1 MFRQI
6 REKNAMHSKQRGTE
20 NLHVTDGWP
29 RGWSASD
36 EPDLRA
42 EIRGSTARL
51 TAVMFSGSRRRLGP
65 PRKGFLALLLWSG
78 AIVSCRGKEVA
89 TDAAP
94 PPSLF
99 AQPAKE
105 SERVKDEL
113 WRRALERD
121 PIDLARLADREG
133 AGGLLEGLEEGGPVA
148 LAALA
153 ALPFADDAEAAFQRL
168 GEIVRQ
174 LDPAATA
181 PVLEAIVD
189 MAARPRRQTEPL
201 DPPGLR
207 SCAEALM
214 TLAERKNLSKSVRA
228 PAISALRLLAERGA
242 VAAAAIPTDLDPK

>member
-1 MFRQI
+1 M
-6 REKNAMHSKQRGTE
+6 E
-20 NLHVTDGWP
+20 L
-29 RGWSASD
+29 
-36 EPDLRA
+36 
-42 EIRGSTARL
+42 
-51 TAVMFSGSRRRLGP
+51 
-65 PRKGFLALLLWSG
+65 LALLLWSG
-78 AIVSCRGKEVA
+78 IFVACRGNQVP

-105 SERVKDEL
+105 SERLKDDL
-113 WRRALERD
+113 WRRALDRD

-133 AGGLLEGLEEGGPVA
+133 AGGLLEGLEEGGPIA

-153 ALPFADDAEAAFQRL
+153 ALPFADDADAAFQRL

-189 MAARPRRQTEPL
+189 MAAKPRRQTEPV

-214 TLAERKNLSKSVRA
+214 TLAEQKSLAKSVRA
-228 PAISALRLLAERGA
+228 PAISALRLLVERGA